1 MNDYP
6 TLSQIGNKQDLK
18 NLDSSQ
24 LSVLCNEI
32 RRRIIEVTSKNGG
45 HVGPNLGVVE
55 LTIALHLAFD
65 SPQDSF
71 CRDVSPQG

>member
-55 LTIALHLAFD
+55 PVSYTHLTLPTIY
-65 SPQDSF
+65 S
-71 CRDVSPQG
+71 V